1 MIYQIT
7 NTITNDFY
15 IGYTSLTLEAR
26 FAKHKQNARAG
37 GPTHLYNAMR
47 KYGEEN
53 FQISCLQ
60 ESGSLNEDEP
70 LWIAQ
75 LKPSYNMTAGGEG
88 GRTADSPNFIEAI
101 KNRRSY
107 KGSGNP
113 QFGKHGA
120 DNPKSQRIL
129 LDGVEYV
136 SITEARKLAKK
147 SFQYVKKHGIVI

>member
-15 IGYTSLTLEAR
+15 IGYTSLTLEVR
-26 FAKHKQNARAG
+26 LAKHKQNARAG
-37 GPTHLYNAMR
+37 GRTHLYKAIR

-53 FQISCLQ
+53 FSISCLR
-60 ESGSLNEDEP
+60 ENGSLNEDEP

-75 LKPSYNMTAGGEG
+75 LKPTYNMTSGGEG
-88 GRTADSPNFIEAI
+88 GRTADSPNFIEAM

-113 QFGKHGA
+113 QYGKHGA

-129 LDGVEYV
+129 LDGIEYA
-136 SITEARKLAKK
+136 SITEARKLAKR